1 MFVCKIRPILGSPTR
16 KTLSKNLLFYF
27 GFPKNSCLLLG
38 SVMRRPGFLL
48 KTGSYNFRNEYSEF
62 FLRFAEIVILTVR
75 DFHCIR
81 TIIEKLWYN
90 TCLTLTVRLL
100 IDSEMAFTTKLTPNV
115 LKYKT
120 FDLEGNSQCNIRGL
134 NYVLQKWHI
143 FISWDTPKRMVRVS

>member
-1 MFVCKIRPILGSPTR
+1 MFVCKITPILGRPTR

-62 FLRFAEIVILTVR
+62 FGRFAEIVILTVR

-81 TIIEKLWYN
+81 TIIEKL
-90 TCLTLTVRLL
+90 
-100 IDSEMAFTTKLTPNV
+100 
-115 LKYKT
+115 
-120 FDLEGNSQCNIRGL
+120 
-134 NYVLQKWHI
+134 
-143 FISWDTPKRMVRVS
+143 